1 MPLIE
6 FLLHH
11 TKTHELCAITESG
24 WISTT
29 VFIDHEDL
37 FSRCLSPL
45 LREKKVKKDH
55 WDTLPIVDA
64 QGNQTSVPC
73 HYIEV
78 G

>member
-11 TKTHELCAITESG
+11 TKVLELCAITESG
-24 WISTT
+24 YISAT
-29 VFIDHEDL
+29 VFIDSEDL
-37 FSRCLSPL
+37 FTRCLSPL
-45 LREKKVKKDH
+45 LREKKVKQDH

-64 QGNQTSVPC
+64 SGKRVKIPC
-73 HYIEV
+73 RYIEV